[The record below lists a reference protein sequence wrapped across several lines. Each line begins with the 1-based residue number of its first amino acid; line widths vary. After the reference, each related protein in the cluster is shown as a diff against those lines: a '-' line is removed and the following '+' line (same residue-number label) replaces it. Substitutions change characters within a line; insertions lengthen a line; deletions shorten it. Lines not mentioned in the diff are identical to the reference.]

1 MRLRGNGS
9 MRRCEM
15 KHGHWLGGLLGLGS
29 LLLASSGAAADAP
42 SVDASVQLNDGST
55 SSDGAAG
62 AVLLA
67 GKLGGIASF
76 NGLSPFPHF
85 GIEAGYR
92 FGAFGGRLAAV
103 LAAEYTAPSADGKQ
117 TEAFIP
123 ERIPGGGT
131 YSWELRQK
139 ELVLQPTFFYRLTGL
154 IPRLTPYAGLGPRI
168 YFLESVVRGKA
179 GDQSFQDTPER
190 SMKLGFGVPLGVEF
204 ELGPGGLF
212 GELLPQWAPLKH
224 TTTGDTHLG
233 GTSLFVG
240 YRAAL

>member
-1 MRLRGNGS
+1 MRTRNGKTMTKLGMDGVW
-9 MRRCEM
+9 MRA
-15 KHGHWLGGLLGLGS
+15 GLSGLGS
-29 LLLASSGAAADAP
+29 LLLASSSAAADGLSA
-42 SVDASVQLNDGST
+42 DTSVQL
-55 SSDGAAG
+55 SSSPASDSATG

-85 GIEAGYR
+85 GIEVGYR

-117 TEAFIP
+117 TEAFAP

-131 YSWELRQK
+131 YSLELRQK

-154 IPRLTPYAGLGPRI
+154 VPRLTPYAGIGPRI

-190 SMKLGFGVPLGVEF
+190 SMKLGFGVPLGVEL
-204 ELGPGGLF
+204 ELGPGGVF